1 MLDIVASNLFKKD
14 IKLAKKRGFDISL
27 LREVVTTLAQ
37 KKQLDKKYRD
47 HALQG
52 KYKGFREC
60 HVEPDWLLVYQIRKK
75 EIELYLF
82 RTGTHSDLF

>member
-14 IKLAKKRGFDISL
+14 IKLAKKRGFDISR
-27 LREVVTTLAQ
+27 LREVVMTLAQ
-37 KKQLDKKYRD
+37 KKQLDEKYRD
-47 HALQG
+47 HALHG

-60 HVEPDWLLVYQIRKK
+60 HIEPDWLLVYQIRNK

-82 RTGTHSDLF
+82 RTGSHSDLF

>member
-1 MLDIVASNLFKKD
+1 MFEKENQDADNRHSCRRMYAYEK
-14 IKLAKKRGFDISL
+14 
-27 LREVVTTLAQ
+27 
-37 KKQLDKKYRD
+37 KKQLDEKYRD

-75 EIELYLF
+75 EIEMYLF